1 MNKRIIQTG
10 SLAVLLFAG
19 GCSNDNN
26 LVPEPAA
33 GGEITIQ
40 TRADEAGD
48 YRLLVFK
55 ADDGDACVLNQV
67 IEGGAATTLSLE
79 AGNYQFVTLTGAGQF
94 DMPEAGT
101 TDDLTFSGAITLKQD
116 QPLSPFN
123 ISRKTEIT
131 IPTDPV
137 YVVEL
142 LPATCMVKLEIK
154 NKDMFKGECTFSLTN
169 MNNGFHLNDDTPDTA
184 PYLLA
189 EGDNVCFPTKGEAT
203 LSYQFK
209 SAEVQTG
216 DAEAKTLD
224 LGQAF
229 EAGKSYTVTLTY
241 KEGFTLSDLEIK
253 GWNGEDNKHDGD
265 AELP

>member
-19 GCSNDNN
+19 GCSNDSN

-40 TRADEAGD
+40 TRADKAED
-48 YRLLVFK
+48 YRLLVFN
-55 ADDGDACVLNQV
+55 AAEGGACVLNQV
-67 IEGGAATTLSLE
+67 IAGGAATTLSLVDGE
-79 AGNYQFVTLTGAGQF
+79 YQFVTLTGAGQF
-94 DMPEAGT
+94 YMPEAGK
-101 TDDLTFSGAITLKQD
+101 TDGLTFSGAITLKQD
-116 QPLSPFN
+116 QPLSPVN
-123 ISRKTEIT
+123 ISRKTKIT

-142 LPATCMVKLEIK
+142 LPATCMVELVIK
-154 NKDMFKGECTFSLTN
+154 NKDMFEDDCTFSLTN
-169 MNNGFHLNDDTPDTA
+169 MNNGFRPDGADPATISHTLVA
-184 PYLLA
+184 
-189 EGDNVCFPTKGEAT
+189 GDNVCFPTKGEAT

-209 SAEVQTG
+209 SAETQIE
-216 DAEAKTLD
+216 DAEAQTLD

-253 GWNGEDNKHDGD
+253 DWDDTGNTHGGD
-265 AELP
+265 AVLP